1 MIKTRFAPSPTG
13 YLHIGGLKTALFS
26 YLFAKQNNGNFV
38 LRIEDTDQGRYVAD
52 ALDFIKDGLR
62 WGGLQWDEGPEVG
75 GDCGPYI
82 QSERKEIYQQYIK
95 ELVNKG
101 FAYYCFCTS
110 ERLEKMREEQTKNNM
125 PPKYDRCCLDLSKEE
140 VEQRIANGERYVIRM
155 KVPDNQIIRFKDA
168 IKGDIEFNTKEVD
181 DQVLM
186 KSDGLP
192 TYHFAV
198 VIDDHLMG
206 ITHIVRADEWVSST
220 PKQILL
226 YNAFGWDV
234 PVFAHV
240 PPILAPGGKKK
251 LSKREGSVGVH
262 EFIAQGFLP
271 EGMINYLA
279 LLGWN
284 PGTTEE
290 IFTLD
295 ELVKRFD
302 LNKCQKAGAV
312 FDPLRLEWVNG
323 QHIRRMDVFKFR
335 EKIYEFIEKTTLNSI
350 KESNSLEL
358 KDSLKNEKLKTKKE
372 DLDFKKFAI
381 IEQERINK
389 LSEYEQDFNIIY
401 NFNEDYDG
409 KLILND
415 KMGADK
421 DSAILALEE
430 AKKIVENIDF
440 NNINSEIETI
450 ESNKLMELKKIQE
463 EKIKNLFLD
472 KVKELNK
479 KNGQILWPIRYALTG
494 VDKSPTIFELI
505 WAIGIEESARRL
517 NIGLEKLKN
526 M

>member
-26 YLFAKQNNGNFV
+26 YLFAKQNNGHFI

-62 WGGLQWDEGPEVG
+62 WGGLNWDEGPEVG

-82 QSERKEIYQQYIK
+82 QSERKEIYQKYIK
-95 ELVNKG
+95 ELLEKG
-101 FAYYCFCTS
+101 FAYYCFCSS
-110 ERLEKMREEQTKNNM
+110 ERLQIMRDEQTKNNM
-125 PPKYDRCCLDLSKEE
+125 PPKYDKHCLNLSKEE
-140 VEQRIANGERYVIRM
+140 IEQKIANGEKYVIRM
-155 KVPDNQIIRFKDA
+155 KVPENQIIRFKDA

-198 VIDDHLMG
+198 VIDDHLME

-226 YNAFGWDV
+226 YNAFGWEV

-262 EFIAQGFLP
+262 EFISQGFLP

-290 IFTLD
+290 IFTLE

-302 LNKCQKAGAV
+302 LSKCQKAGAA
-312 FDPLRLEWVNG
+312 FDPIRLEWVNG
-323 QHIRRMDVFKFR
+323 QHIRKMDAKLFRERLFKF
-335 EKIYEFIEKTTLNSI
+335 INNDLDLNS
-350 KESNSLEL
+350 LM
-358 KDSLKNEKLKTKKE
+358 
-372 DLDFKKFAI
+372 FKKFSI

-389 LSEYEQDFNIIY
+389 LSQYNEDFNIVT
-401 NFNEDYDG
+401 NFNESYDG
-409 KLILND
+409 NLILND

-421 DSAILALEE
+421 ANAELALNESI
-430 AKKIVENIDF
+430 KLINSIDF
-440 NNINSEIETI
+440 EKLNSEFENC
-450 ESNKLMELKKIQE
+450 EDSKLMELKKTHE
-463 EKIKNLFLD
+463 EFIKNLFLD
-472 KVKELNK
+472 LVKSLNA
-479 KNGQILWPIRYALTG
+479 KNGQILWPVRYALTG
-494 VDKSPTIFELI
+494 VAKSSTIFELI
-505 WAIGIEESARRL
+505 WILGKEESVKRL
-517 NIGLEKLKN
+517 NIGLAKLKN